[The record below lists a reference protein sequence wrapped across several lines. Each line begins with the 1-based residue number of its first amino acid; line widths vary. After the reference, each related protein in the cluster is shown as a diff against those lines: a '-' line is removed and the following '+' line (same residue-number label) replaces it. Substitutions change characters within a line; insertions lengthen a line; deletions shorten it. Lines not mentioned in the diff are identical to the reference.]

1 MMKTENKPELSII
14 VPVYNVD
21 EYIRDCLN
29 SIKNQTFKNW
39 ECILIDDGS
48 TDFSSKICDSYA
60 RKDDRFKVIHQKNK
74 GVSAARNVGIDMSAA
89 PLISFIDPDDFVSLN
104 YFELLISPFSDN
116 NIDVTVSRI
125 STVQENGTESFL
137 GFGSNYISEF
147 IRKNICPRK
156 MTNNTEVIN
165 ELCENL
171 FSCVSWGKIY
181 KRSLWGEAKFPIGI
195 DLGEDMM
202 TVPAVIIKA
211 SGAGNV
217 PDAVYYY
224 RQREK
229 SLLHGTVTKER
240 YEKDL
245 AASQEMVRQLTEY
258 APQYKQKFKRLKFQY
273 DFGCYMA
280 YIDSNPNA
288 KQSSILFALK
298 DVSGVETYKDFINL
312 MIGKNQDK
320 EEEKTNDYQENGTRK
335 INPGGVQSES

>member
-89 PLISFIDPDDFVSLN
+89 PLISFIDPDDFVSPN

-125 STVQENGTESFL
+125 STVRENGTESFL

-147 IRKNICPRK
+147 I
-156 MTNNTEVIN
+156 
-165 ELCENL
+165 
-171 FSCVSWGKIY
+171 
-181 KRSLWGEAKFPIGI
+181 
-195 DLGEDMM
+195 
-202 TVPAVIIKA
+202 
-211 SGAGNV
+211 
-217 PDAVYYY
+217 
-224 RQREK
+224 
-229 SLLHGTVTKER
+229 
-240 YEKDL
+240 
-245 AASQEMVRQLTEY
+245 
-258 APQYKQKFKRLKFQY
+258 
-273 DFGCYMA
+273 
-280 YIDSNPNA
+280 
-288 KQSSILFALK
+288 
-298 DVSGVETYKDFINL
+298 
-312 MIGKNQDK
+312 
-320 EEEKTNDYQENGTRK
+320 
-335 INPGGVQSES
+335 